1 MARAYRVIGENDE
14 DMFQGLNI
22 IESIGVGSDSAL
34 IKSNLQVGRF
44 LPLAM
49 AQITNINIVYA
60 IYAANVF
67 VHTIHASL
75 VDIHIFSKNDQL

>member
-44 LPLAM
+44 FTAC
-49 AQITNINIVYA
+49 NGSNHKY
-60 IYAANVF
+60 
-67 VHTIHASL
+67 
-75 VDIHIFSKNDQL
+75 